1 MVFNNEIPSVIIE
14 IGKKTIFNK
23 DENIYK
29 IGCDVT
35 SCYFIL
41 SGIAKIYVDH
51 ENGRRSIL
59 DFAGRNNWLG
69 ELSLFGK
76 EEDIKE
82 NKVLQEITCLE
93 FDLQELQKL
102 CQENAM
108 VSYYFAAYISNKL
121 VSRSHRMTE
130 SLNYPLNNRLAGF
143 ILKYQHGGIYE
154 IQHTDAAEYL
164 NVSYRHILYVMKEF
178 RDLGILCKEK
188 KQGYRI
194 VDIEKLK
201 EIYKGF

>member
-1 MVFNNEIPSVIIE
+1 MGFNNEIPSVIIE
-14 IGKKTIFNK
+14 KGRKRIFKK

-29 IGCDVT
+29 TGGQVT
-35 SCYFIL
+35 KCYFIL

-59 DFAGRNNWLG
+59 DFAGSCCWLG

-82 NKVLQEITCLE
+82 NKVLQEINCLE
-93 FDLQELQKL
+93 FDLQELQRL
-102 CQENAM
+102 CRENAM
-108 VSYYFAAYISNKL
+108 VSFYFAAYISNKL
-121 VSRSHRMTE
+121 VSRSYRMSE
-130 SLNYPLNNRLAGF
+130 GLNYPLNKRLAGF
-143 ILKYQHGGIYE
+143 ILKYQQQGIYE
-154 IQHTDAAEYL
+154 IPHTDAAEYL

-178 RDLGILCKEK
+178 RDLGILRKEK

-194 VDIEKLK
+194 VDIDKL
-201 EIYKGF
+201 EGMHIN